1 MRLIVAAVA
10 LVGLCAADDKAAPTR
25 DTPEIDWRLA
35 KLAHA
40 EPTKIGVLTYYP
52 NNAGGYTFTEG
63 EHIVFYALPF
73 LPATSLQLA
82 VQVEQKDVP
91 GLVWESRTIATIGK
105 SKMPFG
111 GQTFFRG
118 EMKKAAPEGTSL
130 REDIPIAKWTR
141 DSPTDK
147 FRLSIMDV
155 DSETR
160 MKVKSIIPV
169 LERAEHPP

>member
-1 MRLIVAAVA
+1 MRPLLAAVA
-10 LVGLCAADDKAAPTR
+10 LVGPCVADDKAAPTR

-40 EPTKIGVLTYYP
+40 KPAKIGVLTYYP
-52 NNAGGYTFTEG
+52 NTGGGYTFTEG
-63 EHIVFYALPF
+63 QQIVFYSLPF

-82 VQVEQKDVP
+82 VLVEQKDVP

-105 SKMPFG
+105 SQMPFG

-118 EMKKAAPEGTSL
+118 EMKKTAPEGTSL
-130 REDIPIAKWTR
+130 REDTPIATWTR
-141 DSPTDK
+141 DSPTGR

-160 MKVKSIIPV
+160 MKLKSIIPL
-169 LERAEHPP
+169 LEHAGHTR